1 MARKRNSKQ
10 SRQVYSQPLPVKLST
25 ELYGPLPSIFPH
37 NPLSWIYFGFFY
49 LKCIIRSSP
58 QSTITPIKVH
68 LLVDGTFGV
77 YDDADMLQLWQQG
90 FFGKGT
96 LSRSD
101 PTWRERTNTR
111 LQTQGIAAL
120 TLEDVTR
127 KRRMERS
134 AFKLQRAL
142 LQELEMK
149 ARQNIITEAESLQ
162 LEAQKLKVAAMRK
175 QTPDNNENSNNDNN
189 DNNAKEL
196 VFSEY
201 KELLDIIDQEKHTVV
216 KNLEFLQLQPIEAFF
231 LQFGLEA
238 IDIIRD
244 SSKHMNVW
252 DTFVYCCEQ
261 HTGGLIPEN
270 KFILD
275 YVTYHHFRSHGWCVR
290 SGIKFGCDMLLY
302 VRGPPF
308 SHAEHAIT
316 VILNDGSHNV
326 DWFDMGTLARIIHGV
341 KKNLLLVYVDVPLKE
356 YFKLVVENDQLSDR
370 EKILKLLMSYKVTEV
385 IYRRWVPNR
394 TRD

>member
-10 SRQVYSQPLPVKLST
+10 SRQVYSRPLPVKLST
-25 ELYGPLPSIFPH
+25 ELYGPLPTIFPH
-37 NPLSWIYFGFFY
+37 NPLSWLYFGFFY
-49 LKCIIRSSP
+49 LRSVLRSSP
-58 QSTITPIKVH
+58 QANTTPIRVK
-68 LLVDGTFGV
+68 LLANGTFGV

-101 PTWRERTNTR
+101 PTWKERTDIR
-111 LQTQGIAAL
+111 LQTQGNSVMS
-120 TLEDVTR
+120 LEDVTK

-134 AFKLQRAL
+134 AFKLERAL
-142 LQELEMK
+142 LQELELK
-149 ARQNIITEAESLQ
+149 SRQNTITDAEVAQ
-162 LEAQKLKVAAMRK
+162 LEVQKSKVAAMRK
-175 QTPDNNENSNNDNN
+175 QLPEQATNGGNNTLAEFTVYED
-189 DNNAKEL
+189 KEL
-196 VFSEY
+196 I
-201 KELLDIIDQEKHTVV
+201 DIIDQETNTVKV
-216 KNLEFLQLQPIEAFF
+216 NLEFVQLQPTEAFF

-238 IDIIRD
+238 VEIVRD
-244 SSKHMNVW
+244 SEETMRIW
-252 DTFVYCCEQ
+252 DTFVYCCKQ
-261 HTGGLIPEN
+261 HSEGLAPEN

-275 YVTYHHFRSHGWCVR
+275 YVTFHHFRSHGWCVR

-308 SHAEHAIT
+308 SHAEHAVT
-316 VILNDGSHNV
+316 VILNDGTHNV

-341 KKNLLLVYVDVPLKE
+341 KKNLVLVYVDVPLVE
-356 YFKLVVENDQLSDR
+356 QFNLVVENDRLNDR
-370 EKILKLLMSYKVTEV
+370 EKVVLLLMGYKVTEV